1 MKKDSFFVK
10 KRKIKIIGY
19 ISGESLHPMAGIALI
34 ATVGHGMTNKI
45 GVAAKLFTAL
55 AENKV
60 NVRIIDQGSSQINII
75 TGVDEADTEKAIK
88 AIYAAFVK

>member
-45 GVAAKLFTAL
+45 GVAAKDP
-55 AENKV
+55 
-60 NVRIIDQGSSQINII
+60 DQNIK
-75 TGVDEADTEKAIK
+75 DDPEKSPGRFC
-88 AIYAAFVK
+88 YF

>member
-1 MKKDSFFVK
+1 MQICPD
-10 KRKIKIIGY
+10 RIKVFPG
-19 ISGESLHPMAGIALI
+19 ISLI

-55 AENKV
+55 ADNKV

-88 AIYAAFVK
+88 AIYGAFVK

>member
-45 GVAAKLFTAL
+45 GVAAKDS
-55 AENKV
+55 
-60 NVRIIDQGSSQINII
+60 DQNIK
-75 TGVDEADTEKAIK
+75 DDPE
-88 AIYAAFVK
+88 

>member
-45 GVAAKLFTAL
+45 GVAAKDP
-55 AENKV
+55 
-60 NVRIIDQGSSQINII
+60 DQNI
-75 TGVDEADTEKAIK
+75 
-88 AIYAAFVK
+88 